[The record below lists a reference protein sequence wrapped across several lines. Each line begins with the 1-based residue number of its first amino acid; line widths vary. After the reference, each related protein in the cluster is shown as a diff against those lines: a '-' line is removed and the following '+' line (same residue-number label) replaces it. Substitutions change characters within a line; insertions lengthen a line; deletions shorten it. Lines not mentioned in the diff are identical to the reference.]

1 MILKLSFDVFL
12 LLDSE
17 IVQSRCTTLDTWT
30 LSSLINWFSFVKIFL
45 KFLIWSYLW
54 FSFLKSFYVENTY
67 IFNNNFSI
75 NLLCRI
81 WTLKT
86 CMFLLLTLRTLGS
99 MTKRPTQ
106 RSAKAREMMNLFE
119 RTLLARSWLKWSE
132 YNIYM
137 IW

>member
-1 MILKLSFDVFL
+1 MFFFCWIQKLCSHV
-12 LLDSE
+12 
-17 IVQSRCTTLDTWT
+17 CTTLDTWT

-86 CMFLLLTLRTLGS
+86 CLFLLLTLRTLGS

-137 IW
+137 I

>member
-86 CMFLLLTLRTLGS
+86 CLFLLLTLRTLGS